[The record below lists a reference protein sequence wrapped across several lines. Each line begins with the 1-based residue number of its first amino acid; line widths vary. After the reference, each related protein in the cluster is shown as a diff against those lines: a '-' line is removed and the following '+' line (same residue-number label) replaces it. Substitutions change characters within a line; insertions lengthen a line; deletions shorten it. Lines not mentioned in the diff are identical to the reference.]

1 MSNIEAD
8 QLRIAFSTERR
19 AWTAREAELR
29 DQIADL
35 RDLLQDCLNVLD
47 NYVDVVDACDGTP
60 RANDA
65 LDLTARIEA
74 VL

>member
-19 AWTAREAELR
+19 FWTAREADLR
-29 DQIADL
+29 NTIADL
-35 RDLLQDCLNVLD
+35 RDLLLDCQAVLD
-47 NYVDVVDACDGTP
+47 NYTDVVDACDGTP
-60 RANDA
+60 RPNAA
-65 LDLTARIEA
+65 MSLMQRIEE